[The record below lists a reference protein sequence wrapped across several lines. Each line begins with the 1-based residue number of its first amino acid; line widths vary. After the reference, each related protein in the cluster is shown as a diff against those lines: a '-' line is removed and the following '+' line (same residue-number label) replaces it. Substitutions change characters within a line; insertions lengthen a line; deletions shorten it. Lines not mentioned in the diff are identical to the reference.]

1 MNKHLW
7 RFAGGVIV
15 FMTFYLPY
23 RFGKYIVVSADE
35 FWNKGLLEKVLGREF
50 PFLGFFLSIILFYLI
65 GALNE
70 TRWALWL
77 REKLFNKIPILN
89 KFLSSLSP
97 QSKKIIQESKG
108 FFLAPFWDGYRPAK
122 LTAVLK
128 KKSGNFGVF
137 CYMTIPPTVQVL
149 PDSVIIYV
157 LERTMV
163 NENEKEIYLIPGDTA
178 IRIEFSAGTT
188 IPENA
193 LEDAVPIT
201 LADFLRS
208 RKLVK
213 EK

>member
-7 RFAGGVIV
+7 RIIGGAVV

-35 FWNKGLLEKVLGREF
+35 FWNKSLLEKVLGSEV
-50 PFLGFFLSIILFYLI
+50 PFLGFVLSIALFYLI
-65 GALNE
+65 GAVNE
-70 TRWALWL
+70 TRWALWF
-77 REKLFNKIPILN
+77 REKLLNRIPILN

-97 QSKKIIQESKG
+97 QAKKVIQGSKG

-128 KKSGNFGVF
+128 KKNGNFGVF

-157 LERTMV
+157 LEKTILDER
-163 NENEKEIYLIPGDTA
+163 EIYLIPGDTA

-201 LADFLRS
+201 LAEFLRL
-208 RKLVK
+208 RKFVK
-213 EK
+213 AE

>member
-7 RFAGGVIV
+7 RIAGGAVV
-15 FMTFYLPY
+15 FLTFYLPY

-35 FWNKGLLEKVLGREF
+35 FWNKGLLENVFGREL
-50 PFLGFFLSIILFYLI
+50 PFLGFFISIALFYFI
-65 GALNE
+65 GAANE
-70 TRWALWL
+70 TRWAIWF
-77 REKLFNKIPILN
+77 REKLLNKIPILN
-89 KFLSSLSP
+89 KFLSSLSV
-97 QSKKIIQESKG
+97 QSKNVIQGSKG

-128 KKSGNFGVF
+128 KKNGNFGVF

-157 LERTMV
+157 LEKIKADER
-163 NENEKEIYLIPGDTA
+163 EIYLIPSDTA

-193 LEDAVPIT
+193 LENAVPIT
-201 LADFLRS
+201 LADFLYS

-213 EK
+213 EE

>member
-1 MNKHLW
+1 MSKYLW
-7 RFAGGVIV
+7 RLVGGIVV

-35 FWNKGLLEKVLGREF
+35 FWNKGLLEKVLGREL
-50 PFLGFFLSIILFYLI
+50 PFLGFFISIALFYLI
-65 GALNE
+65 GTANE
-70 TRWALWL
+70 TKWAIWF
-77 REKLFNKIPILN
+77 REKLLNKIPILN
-89 KFLSSLSP
+89 KFLSSLSV
-97 QSKKIIQESKG
+97 QSKNVIQGSKG

-157 LERTMV
+157 LEKTT
-163 NENEKEIYLIPGDTA
+163 EKEIYLIPSDTA

-193 LEDAVPIT
+193 LEDAIPIT

-213 EK
+213 EE

>member
-1 MNKHLW
+1 MSKHLW
-7 RFAGGVIV
+7 RFAGGIVV

-35 FWNKGLLEKVLGREF
+35 FWNKSILEKILGREL
-50 PFLGFFLSIILFYLI
+50 PFLGFFISIALFYFI
-65 GALNE
+65 GAANE
-70 TRWALWL
+70 TRIALWL
-77 REKLFNKIPILN
+77 REKLLNKIPILN

-97 QSKKIIQESKG
+97 QAKKIIQESKG

-157 LERTMV
+157 LEKTTEDER
-163 NENEKEIYLIPGDTA
+163 EIYLIPSDTA

-193 LEDAVPIT
+193 LKDAVPIT

-208 RKLVK
+208 RKFVK
-213 EK
+213 EE

>member
-7 RFAGGVIV
+7 RTIGGAVV

-35 FWNKGLLEKVLGREF
+35 FWNKSILEKVLGSEV
-50 PFLGFFLSIILFYLI
+50 PFLGFVLSIALFYLI
-65 GALNE
+65 GAVNE

-77 REKLFNKIPILN
+77 REKLLNRIPILN

-97 QSKKIIQESKG
+97 QAKKVMQGSKG

-128 KKSGNFGVF
+128 KKNGNFGVF

-157 LERTMV
+157 LEKTILDER
-163 NENEKEIYLIPGDTA
+163 EIYLIPGDTA

-193 LEDAVPIT
+193 LEDAIPIT
-201 LADFLRS
+201 LAEFLRL
-208 RKLVK
+208 RKFVK
-213 EK
+213 AE

>member
-1 MNKHLW
+1 MSKHLW
-7 RFAGGVIV
+7 RFAGGIVV

-35 FWNKGLLEKVLGREF
+35 FWNKSILEKILGREL
-50 PFLGFFLSIILFYLI
+50 PFLGFFISIALFYFI
-65 GALNE
+65 GAANE
-70 TRWALWL
+70 TRIALWL
-77 REKLFNKIPILN
+77 REKLLNKIPILN
-89 KFLSSLSP
+89 KFISSLSA
-97 QSKKIIQESKG
+97 QSKNVIQGSKG

-157 LERTMV
+157 LEKIKADER
-163 NENEKEIYLIPGDTA
+163 EIYLIPSDTA

-193 LEDAVPIT
+193 LKDAIPIT

-208 RKLVK
+208 RKLIK
-213 EK
+213 EE